1 MRRQLIQDT
10 LTYGSADFIFKLIG
24 FAALPIYTHLFS
36 VEEFAIIAML
46 PVMMGLIGL
55 AINLGV
61 NNAVGRFYWDPE
73 TKDEHHALIVSSG
86 IYQLL
91 TVGFV
96 VIFIIYFALTPIQGL
111 LFTRYGIEWNLLVLA
126 LLTILPDQIL
136 QYALD
141 TIRLHFTPVRFMI
154 LSFMKN
160 IMGVALGLFLIV
172 SLDTGLYG
180 FFGGA
185 LLASV
190 LAVPLALWFIR
201 KELVWQFDKEVAHK
215 IFRFGYPFVFA
226 GLAYWIFGSMDR
238 WMLAELS
245 NTAEVGLYSI
255 AFKFAAVV
263 TFVNGAFSQAWSPY
277 AVKLMRD
284 NENYRQIYSNIFSV
298 WFFILATLGF
308 IITLFSS
315 ELLMLLTPKEYW
327 PAAPTMGV
335 VAMGVVLF
343 GTTQVTALGISL
355 EKKTHL
361 LTHGAWLTALVNFLL
376 NLALIPMYG
385 AIGAALATLISY
397 AVLTSFFL
405 YWTQKLHPLPLESR
419 KLVYSSCIILVGLA
433 LPLFFHT
440 TDIGAAVIATK
451 LLLLGPIV
459 YGAWLLGIVDNRWLR
474 LFASSRI

>member
-1 MRRQLIQDT
+1 MLKRLGKDAAI
-10 LTYGSADFIFKLIG
+10 YGGADFLLKVVG
-24 FAALPIYTHLFS
+24 FAAFPIYAHVFTVSDYGLMALLG
-36 VEEFAIIAML
+36 VLA
-46 PVMMGLIGL
+46 GLIGMMV
-55 AINLGV
+55 NLGV
-61 NNAVGRFYWDPE
+61 NNSVQRFYWDPE
-73 TKDEHHALIVSSG
+73 TKKGQHEVLISTG
-86 IYQLL
+86 LRQLL
-91 TVGFV
+91 AVGVTGLVALFAILYTVRSW
-96 VIFIIYFALTPIQGL
+96 ID
-111 LFTRYGIEWNLLVLA
+111 TRYGIEWGLLVLA

-154 LSFMKN
+154 LSFLKN
-160 IMGVALGLFLIV
+160 IMGVVLGLFLIV
-172 SLDTGLYG
+172 SLDMGLYG

-201 KELVWQFDKEVAHK
+201 KELVWQFNKEVAHK

-226 GLAYWIFGSMDR
+226 GLAYWVFGSMDR

-277 AVKLMRD
+277 AIKLMRD

-308 IITLFSS
+308 TITLFSS

-327 PAAPTMGV
+327 SAAPTMGV

-361 LTHGAWLTALVNFLL
+361 LTHGAWLTALINFLL

-385 AIGAALATLISY
+385 AIGAAIATLISY
-397 AVLTSFFL
+397 AVLTCFFL
-405 YWTQKLHPLPLESR
+405 YWTQRLHPIPLENR
-419 KLVYSSCIILVGLA
+419 KLIYSSCVILAGLA
-433 LPLFFHT
+433 IPLLF
-440 TDIGAAVIATK
+440 DSIEIKASAIVLK
-451 LLLLGPIV
+451 LFLLSAII
-459 YGAWLLGIVDNRWLR
+459 YGAWVLGIVDKIWLR
-474 LFASSRI
+474 QVASSKI